1 MHVVDKDIQV
11 LIIIISSQMRKKLK
25 DKRLLSSMKM
35 ITVSVCA
42 VIFCSF
48 TSFVFSATTVML
60 ASPVIVI

>member
-1 MHVVDKDIQV
+1 M
-11 LIIIISSQMRKKLK
+11 IIISSQMRKKLK

-35 ITVSVCA
+35 MTVSVCA

-48 TSFVFSATTVML
+48 TSLVFSVQCATIVML